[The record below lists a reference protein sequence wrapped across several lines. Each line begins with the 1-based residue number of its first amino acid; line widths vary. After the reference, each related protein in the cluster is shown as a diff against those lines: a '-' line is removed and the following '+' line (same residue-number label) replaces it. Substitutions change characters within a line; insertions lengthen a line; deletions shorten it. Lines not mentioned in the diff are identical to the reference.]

1 MSLGRSIDPW
11 GTDPGDAIDAALAAI
26 EAALQELLA
35 TDPAYWRTGQKKD
48 LLERLEKLQAQQA
61 ALKLRVLATAGDIAE
76 ETGAKDASGWMRTE
90 LLVDKAVARSQIK
103 LAASVA
109 KYDLVA
115 AGLAE
120 GVVSQD
126 KARVITQALDKID
139 ADPVANGEDLV
150 LAEKL
155 LVDYATRLTANE
167 LRTVGRRI
175 LAEIDPARFEDAE
188 AKALLA
194 EEERAQ
200 QKTALRVW
208 DNHDGTVGF
217 DGVLPT
223 SMGMRFKRLVE
234 AWAQPRKQQLVAKGA
249 SLPPWERLMG
259 QGFARL
265 LETVD
270 PAALPR
276 HGGDATTINVVIS
289 LEELRKDLGIATLGY
304 DETNGATISA
314 AEARRMACN
323 ATIIPWVLG
332 GDSEVLDVGRGS
344 RFFQPIQ
351 RKAMRLQHKCC
362 QAEGCDMPPEWCDAH
377 HLEPWAAGGKTDLK
391 DGALL
396 CPHHHRLAHNA
407 AYVHERLP
415 DGTIRFTRRP

>member
-1 MSLGRSIDPW
+1 MSLGRSIDHW
-11 GTDPGDAIDAALAAI
+11 GTNPGDAIDAALKAI
-26 EAALQELLA
+26 ETAVQELLA

-76 ETGAKDASGWMRTE
+76 ETGAKDASGWMRAE
-90 LLVDKAVARSQIK
+90 LLIDKGEARSQIK
-103 LAASVA
+103 LANSVA
-109 KYDLVA
+109 KYDLLA

-120 GVVSQD
+120 GVVSLD
-126 KARVITQALDKID
+126 KARVITKALDKIE
-139 ADPVANGEDLV
+139 ADPVASSEDLV

-167 LRTVGRRI
+167 LHIVGKRI
-175 LAEIDPARFEDAE
+175 LVEIDPARFEDAE

-223 SMGMRFKRLVE
+223 SIGMRFKRLVE
-234 AWAQPRKQQLVAKGA
+234 AYAQPRKQQLVGKGA
-249 SLPPWERLMG
+249 PLPPWERLMG
-259 QGFARL
+259 RGFARL
-265 LETVD
+265 LETID

-314 AEARRMACN
+314 AEARRLACN

-332 GDSEVLDVGRGS
+332 GDGQVLDAGRDS

-351 RKAMRLQHKCC
+351 RKAMRLVQKCC

-377 HLEPWAAGGKTDLK
+377 HLDPWAAGGKTNLK

-396 CPHHHRLAHNA
+396 CPHHHRLAHNP
-407 AYVHERLP
+407 AYTHERLP

>member
-1 MSLGRSIDPW
+1 MSLGRELDHW
-11 GTDPGDAIDAALAAI
+11 GTNPGDAVDAALSAI
-26 EAALQELLA
+26 ESALHDLLA
-35 TDPAYWRTGQKKD
+35 TDPVYWRTDQKKD
-48 LLERLEKLQAQQA
+48 LLERLEKFQAQQA
-61 ALKLRVLATAGDIAE
+61 ALKLRVLAAAGDIAE

-103 LAASVA
+103 LATSIA
-109 KYDLVA
+109 KYERVA

-120 GVVSQD
+120 GVVSPD
-126 KARVITQALDKID
+126 KARVITTALDKID
-139 ADPVANGEDLV
+139 ADPVASAEDLI

-167 LRTVGRRI
+167 LRIVGKRI
-175 LAEIDPARFEDAE
+175 LREIDPARFEDAE

-208 DNHDGTVGF
+208 DNHDGTIGF
-217 DGVLPT
+217 DGVIPT
-223 SMGMRFKRLVE
+223 SVGMRFKRLVE
-234 AWAQPRKQQLVAKGA
+234 AYAQPRKQLLLDKGA
-249 SLPPWERLMG
+249 PLPPWERLMG

-265 LETVD
+265 LETID
-270 PAALPR
+270 PAAVPR

-304 DETNGATISA
+304 DETNGTTISA
-314 AEARRMACN
+314 AEARKLACN

-332 GDSEVLDVGRGS
+332 GDGEVLDAGRAS

-351 RKAMRLQHKCC
+351 RKALRLQQKCC

-377 HLEPWAAGGKTDLK
+377 HLNPWAAGGKTDLK

-396 CPHHHRLAHNA
+396 CPHHHRLAHNP
-407 AYVHERLP
+407 AYTHERLP